1 MVRLI
6 PADEI
11 NRSLRNA
18 RGWLDNDDPFFDTIN
33 SIIDERSKHVPLDL
47 KNIAVY
53 LVAMLKN
60 IC

>member
-11 NRSLRNA
+11 NKELRNA

-33 SIIDERSKHVPLDL
+33 SIIDERSKHVPLIL
-47 KNIAVY
+47 KESALSIQNW
-53 LVAMLKN
+53 LEQQ
-60 IC
+60 

>member
-1 MVRLI
+1 MVRLT

-33 SIIDERSKHVPLDL
+33 SIIDERSKHVPLILEENALTD
-47 KNIAVY
+47 KNW
-53 LVAMLKN
+53 LEPE
-60 IC
+60 

>member
-11 NRSLRNA
+11 DRSLRNA

-33 SIIDERSKHVPLDL
+33 SIIDERSKHVPLIL
-47 KNIAVY
+47 KENV
-53 LVAMLKN
+53 LTDKN
-60 IC
+60 WLEQE